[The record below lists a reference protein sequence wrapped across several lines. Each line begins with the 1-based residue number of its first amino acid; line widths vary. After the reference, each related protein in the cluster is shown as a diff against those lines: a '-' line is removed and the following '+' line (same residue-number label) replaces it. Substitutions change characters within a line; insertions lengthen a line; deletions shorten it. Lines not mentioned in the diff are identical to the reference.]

1 MRKSLHLLGFLLSF
15 SLALAGYPQAAL
27 GAGFAQQSIFL
38 SKSSVTEGDTVLIH
52 TVVQNDS
59 AAKFPGN
66 LVIKD
71 GDIKVGSVPVAL
83 DAGEAQAVSVSWKP
97 SAGSHTIVA
106 ELQDAGGTVVESE
119 SETFGIAAKP
129 KPKSAASATSSAA
142 AAVESS
148 AGIQTA
154 IDGVSPAA
162 SGALAPVFKLV
173 DGSRSAIADV
183 LDEQIAKTKPKLAP
197 LPGVVAGTSTSIQ
210 TPQQGSW
217 FGSIFNTVYFY
228 ILTMLRFV
236 IGSAGVFYP
245 VLALVFFYILWRT
258 FKRFRRR

>member
-1 MRKSLHLLGFLLSF
+1 MRKPLHLSGFLLLSF
-15 SLALAGYPQAAL
+15 LILAGYPQAAL

-52 TVVQNDS
+52 TVVQNDL

-71 GDIKVGSVPVAL
+71 GDAKVGSVPVAL

-97 SAGSHTIVA
+97 AAGSHKIVA

-119 SETFGIAAKP
+119 SQTFDVAAKP
-129 KPKSAASATSSAA
+129 KPKAEIAASSSVA

-148 AGIQTA
+148 ADIQSK
-154 IDGVSPAA
+154 IDGLSPAA
-162 SGALAPVFKLV
+162 GDALAPVFKLV
-173 DGSRSAIADV
+173 DGSRTAIADV
-183 LDEQIAKTKPKLAP
+183 LDSQIAKTKPKLAP
-197 LPGVVAGTSTSIQ
+197 TPGIVAGAETIKAPS
-210 TPQQGSW
+210 QGSW
-217 FGSIFNTVYFY
+217 FSSIFDTVYYY
-228 ILTMLRFV
+228 ILTVLRYI

-245 VLALVFFYILWRT
+245 LLAFVFLYTLWRM
-258 FKRFRRR
+258 FKRFRRA